1 MKNWRKVAVMVMGG
15 LLAFMLIASLLAP
28 LANASTGIQRVGVA
42 EVGTYESLW
51 VQQVPVPE
59 RGCLF
64 VNDRDGKY
72 GPWEG
77 GWYPKEYA
85 QWAEGPVC
93 EREIISVNGEVKVN
107 GFVYGP
113 VPLPQL
119 PTQLTSE

>member
-42 EVGTYESLW
+42 EAGTYESLW
-51 VQQVPVPE
+51 VQEVPVPE

-64 VNDRDGKY
+64 VNDRDGAH

-77 GWYPKEYA
+77 GWYPQEYA
-85 QWAEGPVC
+85 RWADGPVC
-93 EREIISVNGEVKVN
+93 VREIISVNGEVKVN
-107 GFVYGP
+107 GLVYGP

-119 PTQLTSE
+119 